1 MSAELRVLAPRDG
14 RTVDNML
21 EAARQD
27 GMIECLIIGTDADG
41 EFVFRSSGMGNRD
54 GLWLIEKA
62 REWVMKGE

>member
-21 EAARQD
+21 EAAQQD
-27 GMIECLIIGTDADG
+27 GMIECIIIGTDAAGD
-41 EFVFRSSGMGNRD
+41 FVFRSSGMSNRD

-62 REWVMKGE
+62 RKWVLEGE